1 MFLAV
6 LEVIMPKDSA
16 GKAVEKKIA
25 PVEGEQG
32 AAKEAGSAP
41 PPSFGHGSA
50 SSAGTSG
57 QIPKE
62 A

>member
-1 MFLAV
+1 M
-6 LEVIMPKDSA
+6 KDSA
-16 GKAVEKKIA
+16 EKAGVKKIA
-25 PVEGEQG
+25 PVESEQG

-62 A
+62 V

>member
-1 MFLAV
+1 MAKN
-6 LEVIMPKDSA
+6 EA
-16 GKAVEKKIA
+16 GAAVEKKIA

-50 SSAGTSG
+50 PSGGTSG
-57 QIPKE
+57 SIPKE

>member
-1 MFLAV
+1 MAD
-6 LEVIMPKDSA
+6 EA
-16 GKAVEKKIA
+16 EKAIKGKIA

-41 PPSFGHGSA
+41 PENFGHS
-50 SSAGTSG
+50 STPSAGVSG

>member
-1 MFLAV
+1 MKN
-6 LEVIMPKDSA
+6 ESA
-16 GKAVEKKIA
+16 AKAIESKLDGVA
-25 PVEGEQG
+25 SEQG
-32 AAKEAGSAP
+32 APKEAGSAP
-41 PPSFGHGSA
+41 PPSFGHTSA